1 MVQIS
6 EHMQMQSNQVEG
18 TLSIHLKYV
27 LLIFPAGENL
37 KMIKILVVVDNVFAF
52 KREINVDCSIVQ
64 FI

>member
-1 MVQIS
+1 
-6 EHMQMQSNQVEG
+6 MQSNQVEG

-27 LLIFPAGENL
+27 LPIFPDGENL